1 MRKFLFG
8 WSAISTDIGL
18 LAARIVFGL
27 GMAYGH
33 GWDKLIH
40 FGEKANGFPEVLGIG
55 SEISLALAVFSE
67 FFCAILLALGFAS
80 RFVLIPLII
89 TMAVAVFDV
98 HAGDPFSSMEKGVLY
113 LGAYLTLF
121 FTGPGKI
128 SIDKLSS
135 KK

>member
-18 LAARIVFGL
+18 LAARIFFGL

-33 GWDKLIH
+33 GWDKLVH
-40 FGEKANGFPEVLGIG
+40 FGDKADGFPEVFGMG

-67 FFCAILLALGFAS
+67 FFCAILLALGFAT
-80 RFVLIPLII
+80 RFALIPLII

-98 HAGDPFSSMEKGVLY
+98 HAGDPFNVMEKGTLY
-113 LGAYLTLF
+113 LGAYIALF
-121 FTGPGKI
+121 FAGPGKI

-135 KK
+135 KR